1 MVFLAQAL
9 DYLGRNAQQRK
20 HSALLANEIERTV
33 ARDLAERS
41 GEERAHIVD
50 PSSHGG
56 KLLEPLTLPRRVRE
70 NVRRYCGPMVG
81 RHRIDAA
88 CDLQYVTEHRVGAV
102 LVLTDHGQCA
112 GALAI
117 QTQIL
122 GK

>member
-20 HSALLANEIERTV
+20 HSALRADEIERTI
-33 ARDLAERS
+33 ARCLAELS

-56 KLLEPLTLPRRVRE
+56 KFLEPLSLECRVRE

-88 CDLQYVTEHRVGAV
+88 SDLQYVTQAGIGAV

-122 GK
+122 G